1 MPVFFYFMNTYMT
14 IPRKDWLELMKIVK
28 EIKLK
33 KEEWLTESELCQLL
47 DIKKVTLHSY
57 LSKGKI
63 TPDMYKVGIGK
74 VKFFN
79 KEKIMGKKLTL

>member
-33 KEEWLTESELCQLL
+33 KEEWLSDGSLAAEFLLPAGAKGDLLNELNSATHGEII
-47 DIKKVTLHSY
+47 IK
-57 LSKGKI
+57 I
-63 TPDMYKVGIGK
+63 IG
-74 VKFFN
+74 
-79 KEKIMGKKLTL
+79 TAQ

>member
-1 MPVFFYFMNTYMT
+1 MT

-47 DIKKVTLHSY
+47 DIKKSTLISY
-57 LSKGKI
+57 VSIGKI

-74 VKFFN
+74 TRFYN
-79 KEKIMGKKLTL
+79 KEKIMGKTLKL